1 MVGYIYKYTNT
12 INGKVYIGKTYRI
25 KARQVEHRSKSI
37 YCDTYFH
44 KALNKY
50 GYDNFTF
57 EIIAQTDNDDSLN
70 FLEKM
75 YIRKYKS
82 SQQEFGYNLT
92 EGGEGTIGFHPTEEA
107 RQKMSR
113 AKKGVKKSEVT
124 RQRMKD
130 SWKLR
135 EPRNMSGSANP
146 NWKGGVKNIK
156 KEPVPREIVNQH
168 ISEAKKGSTP
178 WNKGKKWS
186 DEMRKKFSEAAK
198 NRNKRK
204 EESVC

>member
-25 KARQVEHRSKSI
+25 KARQVEHKSKSTS
-37 YCDTYFH
+37 CDTYFH

-70 FLEKM
+70 FLEKL

-82 SQQEFGYNLT
+82 SQHEFGYNLT
-92 EGGEGTIGFHPTEEA
+92 GGGEGTLGFHHTEET
-107 RQKMSR
+107 RQKMSKSR
-113 AKKGVKKSEVT
+113 KGAKRSDETKQKM
-124 RQRMKD
+124 RD

-135 EPRNMSGSANP
+135 EPRDMSSSANP
-146 NWKGGVKNIK
+146 NWKGGVKKIK

-168 ISEAKKGSTP
+168 ISEAKKGSIP

-186 DEMRKKFSEAAK
+186 DETRKKLSEAAK

-204 EESVC
+204 EEAV